1 MLPCQLQG
9 ISDVPRIFPYN
20 VVIFLRS
27 SVPEYFMSLLLVL
40 SAPGDFLLFS
50 FLIPSCMFSY
60 GGLMSFIAPY
70 VRCFWGTVLLLKVVF
85 GWSFSL
91 YKFVY
96 WLFSI
101 PDLSLCSMYVMI
113 HIAGEFG
120 SVFYLYWSDWR
131 ANSGAFLCQIALVVI
146 ALSLLWGTFRAFM
159 LTNLIW
165 SWIRIFCYE
174 LLAKIRKLQQ
184 FHNQYSPL
192 RRSLKLS
199 FFIKSV
205 SEKKTK

>member
-9 ISDVPRIFPYN
+9 ISDVPRIFPCN

-60 GGLMSFIAPY
+60 CGLMSFIAPY

-113 HIAGEFG
+113 HIAGEFD
-120 SVFYLYWSDWR
+120 SVFYLYWFDWR
-131 ANSGAFLCQIALVVI
+131 ALGCFSMPNSSSFFVVI

-165 SWIRIFCYE
+165 SWIKIFC
-174 LLAKIRKLQQ
+174 
-184 FHNQYSPL
+184 
-192 RRSLKLS
+192 
-199 FFIKSV
+199 
-205 SEKKTK
+205 